1 MKRRFGGFG
10 TKRSTLSQSNH
21 KSCWLEDLVNK
32 TGPRTVENGNELRP
46 LHQSMGTGPRFTLV
60 FRVLTLHI
68 EVRPVAEQILASTG
82 NGHDVDIGLLSQI
95 RPSSSLLI
103 ADPSGPPC
111 GSTPTRPRDC
121 DENSTSSWYTSTSS
135 LNGSN
140 TGLIGSSAQTANPGC
155 HKQPRNKPRCSSSTV
170 HDSTFFNDS
179 NIGAWPA
186 HFQIVSST
194 T

>member
-82 NGHDVDIGLLSQI
+82 NGHDVDIGLL
-95 RPSSSLLI
+95 
-103 ADPSGPPC
+103 
-111 GSTPTRPRDC
+111 
-121 DENSTSSWYTSTSS
+121 
-135 LNGSN
+135 
-140 TGLIGSSAQTANPGC
+140 
-155 HKQPRNKPRCSSSTV
+155 KP
-170 HDSTFFNDS
+170 DSTF
-179 NIGAWPA
+179 
-186 HFQIVSST
+186 IVTADRRPVGPPLWVNTNSPSGLR
-194 T
+194 